1 MHDAAKVHSHEGD
14 PGAPRLRFSVAHP
27 VPHHI
32 PHTPVPEVEPR
43 LRVAHA
49 GDAIDARAPTTRPP
63 SIRGS
68 AWADDRNGHAA
79 GADPTPPAADE
90 QTSEPEPSLRV
101 IIADDD
107 PLARRFVKSA
117 LQGAGMTVVAEA
129 SNGQEAAELS
139 IYYKPQCVL
148 MDLVMP
154 GMDGLEAT
162 RRIMERAPDVRVVML
177 TSSDEDSMGLLG
189 LRTGACGFISKE
201 IAIEALPRTLRATL
215 AGEAAISR
223 RLTMLLIERYRRTR
237 EDGLGMRP
245 VRSTLTAR
253 EWEVLDLLCA
263 GANTEMIADDL
274 VLSPET
280 VRSHVKNL
288 LRKLGVKSRREAV
301 LAAHRLR
308 EDGSDIQS
316 GDRCRGYQ

>member
-1 MHDAAKVHSHEGD
+1 VRHSTPRIQAPEAPPWDGGPWPVEG
-14 PGAPRLRFSVAHP
+14 LQ
-27 VPHHI
+27 
-32 PHTPVPEVEPR
+32 
-43 LRVAHA
+43 
-49 GDAIDARAPTTRPP
+49 ARAKATGPQA
-63 SIRGS
+63 SRGS
-68 AWADDRNGHAA
+68 AGGGTPHDGQDTDPDPTGPPDDRR
-79 GADPTPPAADE
+79 ADP
-90 QTSEPEPSLRV
+90 EPNLRV

-129 SNGQEAAELS
+129 SNGQEAAELA
-139 IYYKPQCVL
+139 IYYKPDCVL

-154 GMDGLEAT
+154 GVDGLEAT
-162 RRIMERAPDVRVVML
+162 RRIMERAPDIRVVML
-177 TSSDEDSMGLLG
+177 TASDEDAMGLLG
-189 LRTGACGFISKE
+189 LRTGACGFINKE
-201 IAIEALPRTLRATL
+201 IAIDALPRTLRATL

-263 GANTEMIADDL
+263 GANTESIAEEL

-308 EDGSDIQS
+308 ERGSEIPSQP
-316 GDRCRGYQ
+316 

>member
-1 MHDAAKVHSHEGD
+1 MRLHAVHPSTPESRSLPSVHRHED
-14 PGAPRLRFSVAHP
+14 EPAPRDATPRPQTRRAGSDAGVQHYGHGAHP
-27 VPHHI
+27 
-32 PHTPVPEVEPR
+32 
-43 LRVAHA
+43 
-49 GDAIDARAPTTRPP
+49 GDATGSPADGRAP
-63 SIRGS
+63 
-68 AWADDRNGHAA
+68 D
-79 GADPTPPAADE
+79 
-90 QTSEPEPSLRV
+90 PEPNLRV
-101 IIADDD
+101 IVADDD
-107 PLARRFVKSA
+107 PLARRFVKTA

-129 SNGQEAAELS
+129 SNGQEAAELA
-139 IYYKPQCVL
+139 IYYKPDCVL

-154 GMDGLEAT
+154 GVDGLEAT
-162 RRIMERAPDVRVVML
+162 RRIMERCPDIRVVML
-177 TSSDEDSMGLLG
+177 TASDEDTMGLLG
-189 LRTGACGFISKE
+189 LRTGACGFINKE

-263 GANTEMIADDL
+263 GANTEAIAEDL

-288 LRKLGVKSRREAV
+288 LRKMGVKSRREAV
-301 LAAHRLR
+301 AAAHRLR
-308 EDGSDIQS
+308 EQGTDLPAERSTGS
-316 GDRCRGYQ
+316 

>member
-1 MHDAAKVHSHEGD
+1 MRQYTAFTSTPDVQPRHRGPRVVEALESRSAVTD
-14 PGAPRLRFSVAHP
+14 PTQLGPGRAGAGER
-27 VPHHI
+27 
-32 PHTPVPEVEPR
+32 
-43 LRVAHA
+43 
-49 GDAIDARAPTTRPP
+49 
-63 SIRGS
+63 
-68 AWADDRNGHAA
+68 DDA
-79 GADPTPPAADE
+79 GADPDRHR
-90 QTSEPEPSLRV
+90 PSPDGRRAEGEANLRV

-139 IYYKPQCVL
+139 IYYKPDCVL

-154 GMDGLEAT
+154 GVDGLEAT
-162 RRIMERAPDVRVVML
+162 RRILERVPDIRVVML
-177 TSSDEDSMGLLG
+177 TASDEDSMGLLG

-201 IAIEALPRTLRATL
+201 IAIDALPRTLRATL

-237 EDGLGMRP
+237 EDGLGMKP

-263 GANTEMIADDL
+263 GANTEAIAEDL

-308 EDGSDIQS
+308 ERGSDIRTTV
-316 GDRCRGYQ
+316 DEL

>member
-1 MHDAAKVHSHEGD
+1 MADGGVQHYSHG
-14 PGAPRLRFSVAHP
+14 AHP
-27 VPHHI
+27 
-32 PHTPVPEVEPR
+32 
-43 LRVAHA
+43 
-49 GDAIDARAPTTRPP
+49 GDGTGSPPDDQAP
-63 SIRGS
+63 
-68 AWADDRNGHAA
+68 
-79 GADPTPPAADE
+79 
-90 QTSEPEPSLRV
+90 EPEPNLRV

-107 PLARRFVKSA
+107 PLARRFVKTA

-129 SNGQEAAELS
+129 SNGQEAAELA
-139 IYYKPQCVL
+139 IYYKPDCVL

-154 GMDGLEAT
+154 GIDGLEAT
-162 RRIMERAPDVRVVML
+162 RRIMERAPDIRVVML
-177 TSSDEDSMGLLG
+177 TASDEDTMGLLG
-189 LRTGACGFISKE
+189 LRTGACGFINKE

-263 GANTEMIADDL
+263 GANTEAIAEDL

-288 LRKLGVKSRREAV
+288 LRKMGVKSRREAV
-301 LAAHRLR
+301 AAAHRLR
-308 EDGSDIQS
+308 EQGTDLPAERRTGS
-316 GDRCRGYQ
+316 

>member
-1 MHDAAKVHSHEGD
+1 MPEARPGPRASQAADG
-14 PGAPRLRFSVAHP
+14 LC
-27 VPHHI
+27 
-32 PHTPVPEVEPR
+32 
-43 LRVAHA
+43 
-49 GDAIDARAPTTRPP
+49 ARATPTRP
-63 SIRGS
+63 SAIRGS
-68 AWADDRNGHAA
+68 AGADTRGDSHAADPDRIAPRADDRKA
-79 GADPTPPAADE
+79 
-90 QTSEPEPSLRV
+90 EPEPNLRV

-139 IYYKPQCVL
+139 IYYKPDCVL

-154 GMDGLEAT
+154 GVDGLEAT
-162 RRIMERAPDVRVVML
+162 RRILERAPGIRVVIL
-177 TSSDEDSMGLLG
+177 TASDEDSTGLLG

-201 IAIEALPRTLRATL
+201 IAMEALPRTLRATL

-253 EWEVLDLLCA
+253 EWEVLDLLCS

-308 EDGSDIQS
+308 EDGSDVQS
-316 GDRCRGYQ
+316 SDSLS

>member
-1 MHDAAKVHSHEGD
+1 MRQNTAFTSAPEPQPRHRGPRAVEALEGRTTVTRPQAS
-14 PGAPRLRFSVAHP
+14 PGR
-27 VPHHI
+27 
-32 PHTPVPEVEPR
+32 
-43 LRVAHA
+43 A
-49 GDAIDARAPTTRPP
+49 GARA
-63 SIRGS
+63 G
-68 AWADDRNGHAA
+68 
-79 GADPTPPAADE
+79 TPPGGGGSDPEGTGPPDGRRAD
-90 QTSEPEPSLRV
+90 SEPNLRV

-129 SNGQEAAELS
+129 SNGQEAAELA
-139 IYYKPQCVL
+139 IYYKPDCVL

-154 GMDGLEAT
+154 GVDGLEAT
-162 RRIMERAPDVRVVML
+162 RRIMERAPGIRVVML
-177 TSSDEDSMGLLG
+177 TASDEDAMGLLG
-189 LRTGACGFISKE
+189 LRTGACGFINKE
-201 IAIEALPRTLRATL
+201 IAIDALPRTLRATL
-215 AGEAAISR
+215 DGEAAISR

-263 GANTEMIADDL
+263 GANTESIAEEL

-308 EDGSDIQS
+308 EQGSDIEAHPPMN
-316 GDRCRGYQ
+316 GRFD